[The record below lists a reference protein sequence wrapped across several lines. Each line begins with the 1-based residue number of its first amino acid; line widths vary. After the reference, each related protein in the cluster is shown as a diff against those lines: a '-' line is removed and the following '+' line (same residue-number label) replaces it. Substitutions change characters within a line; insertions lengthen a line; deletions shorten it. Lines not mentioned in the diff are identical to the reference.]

1 VRRVG
6 IKGAGVA
13 TTAMVNVYLEQ
24 LLLEE
29 YGDDVETSDGGYEIP
44 LAGGLRIWVI
54 DGNHRTR
61 RVLVTAR
68 LMAVE
73 DVTLE
78 LLETINQLNAVTLY
92 GRFFL
97 LDDEVQVEDT
107 LLADVLDPAS
117 LLNSIGFVV
126 WATDAHRDMLQE
138 RFGELVD
145 TADIIAST
153 VSEVELPDRV
163 AGLIENHDT
172 GSPGGRGERVINAGG
187 YL

>member
-1 VRRVG
+1 
-6 IKGAGVA
+6 VA
-13 TTAMVNVYLEQ
+13 TTAMVKAYLEQ

-29 YGDDVETSDGGYEIP
+29 YGDDVEMSDGGYEIP

-61 RVLVTAR
+61 RILVTAR
-68 LMAVE
+68 ITTVE

-78 LLETINQLNAVTLY
+78 LFETINQLNAVTLY
-92 GRFFL
+92 CRFFL

-107 LLADVLDPAS
+107 LLAEVLDPAS
-117 LLNSIGFVV
+117 LLNSIGFVA
-126 WATDAHRDMLQE
+126 WATDAHRDLLQE
-138 RFGELVD
+138 RFGGLVD
-145 TADIIAST
+145 TADNTTSA

-163 AGLIENHDT
+163 AGLIDDQDT
-172 GSPGGRGERVINAGG
+172 GSPGGIGERVVNAGG

>member
-1 VRRVG
+1 M
-6 IKGAGVA
+6 A
-13 TTAMVNVYLEQ
+13 TTAMVNAYLEQ

-29 YGDDVETSDGGYEIP
+29 YGDDLEASDGGYAIP

-73 DVTLE
+73 DVTIE
-78 LLETINQLNAVTLY
+78 LLDTINQLNATTLY

-107 LLADVLDPAS
+107 LLAEVLDPAS
-117 LLNSIGFVV
+117 LLNSIGFVA
-126 WATDAHRDMLQE
+126 WAADTHRDMLLE
-138 RFGELVD
+138 RFGEHVD
-145 TADIIAST
+145 VAASMT
-153 VSEVELPDRV
+153 SAISEVELPDRV
-163 AGLIENHDT
+163 AGLIDDQGT
-172 GSPGGRGERVINAGG
+172 GSPGGIGERVVNAGG